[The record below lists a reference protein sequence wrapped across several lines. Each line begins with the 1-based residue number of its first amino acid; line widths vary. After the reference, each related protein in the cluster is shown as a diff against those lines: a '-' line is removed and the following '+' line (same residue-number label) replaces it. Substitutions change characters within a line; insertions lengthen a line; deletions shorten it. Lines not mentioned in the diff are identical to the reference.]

1 MAGYRLAMREAC
13 KYIRDKIATPVDKL
27 GRPCLVSAAKTAISS
42 KILGGAD
49 SELFAELAVSAVL
62 AVKKTKVDEF
72 ASTGDMY
79 PIKAIH
85 VLKALG
91 GSAAESELLPGY
103 AIQATRASQQ
113 MPQRVTGAKI
123 ACLDVDLRRTKMK
136 MGVNVLLT
144 DPAELE
150 KIQQKE
156 LDITKDRIKAV
167 LASGANV
174 VLTSKGIDDSALKYF
189 VEAGVIAVRRVSD
202 RDLYR
207 VAKASGAQLL
217 TSLADLAGEESFDAS
232 MLGYADE
239 VFEQRIQMDNILIV
253 KGCKTTSAC
262 SVLLRGPNEMMCDE
276 MQRSFHDAVCVV
288 KRTLESNYIV
298 PGGGC
303 VEASLS
309 VYLEKFA
316 ELIGSRE
323 QLAIAEFS
331 EALLVIPKTLS
342 SNAAKDAIDLVA
354 QLRAVHYAA
363 QKPDEK
369 PEKAAAYARCGL
381 DLTNGK
387 IRDSIAAGVLEP
399 SMSKIRSI
407 QFATEACLTIL
418 RIDDMITLDKRE
430 PGMD

>member
-1 MAGYRLAMREAC
+1 
-13 KYIRDKIATPVDKL
+13 
-27 GRPCLVSAAKTAISS
+27 
-42 KILGGAD
+42 
-49 SELFAELAVSAVL
+49 
-62 AVKKTKVDEF
+62 
-72 ASTGDMY
+72 
-79 PIKAIH
+79 
-85 VLKALG
+85 
-91 GSAAESELLPGY
+91 
-103 AIQATRASQQ
+103 